1 MSSGFVSNDSG
12 LVILYQRLSING
24 MIYSLIRLVV
34 TVELGSNAKGRE
46 RFFWRDVWSDI

>member
-1 MSSGFVSNDSG
+1 MSSGFVSIDSG
-12 LVILYQRLSING
+12 LVILHRGLSINV

-46 RFFWRDVWSDI
+46 RFIWRDV